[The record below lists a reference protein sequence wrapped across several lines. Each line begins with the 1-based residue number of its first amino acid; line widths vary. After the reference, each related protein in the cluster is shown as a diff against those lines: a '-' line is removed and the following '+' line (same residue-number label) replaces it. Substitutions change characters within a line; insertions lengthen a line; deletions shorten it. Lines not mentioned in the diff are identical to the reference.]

1 MRVSQVLVAFL
12 LALGACAQ
20 SQAQVQT
27 ETAVQPSVRTPAL
40 RGDAL
45 SSTARPVNNLHR
57 GDSTKIDFR
66 GTPVRNATGEAR
78 LRSKRGA
85 AKIAVE
91 FKGLQRPTTFGN
103 EHLLYVMRPIP
114 PEGRP
119 ANRGEA
125 LMYSSRRRRKRDRP
139 EERLD
144 LRSPMQ
150 ESKTLFSTQ
159 SRVLV
164 GQFWGGRIQISE
176 IAGTLNMQ
184 NVILGP
190 TGSDGLLDYHP
201 PRPNEP
207 YLPRSIAFN
216 GFSLRFQL
224 GRNAPIE
231 RRAEVWRC
239 LAWIGGAGRRCRL

>member
-1 MRVSQVLVAFL
+1 MRISKVLVAFL

-45 SSTARPVNNLHR
+45 SSTTRPVNNLHR

-66 GTPVRNATGEAR
+66 GTDPVRNATGEAT
-78 LRSKRGA
+78 
-85 AKIAVE
+85 
-91 FKGLQRPTTFGN
+91 LQRPTTFGN
-103 EHLLYVMRPIP
+103 EHLMYVMRPIP
-114 PEGRP
+114 PEGRS

-125 LMYSSRRRRKRDRP
+125 WIYTSRRRRKRDRP

-216 GFSLRFQL
+216 GFSLRFQF
-224 GRNAPIE
+224 GRSAPIE